1 MLHEPASQAGPDPA
15 AAYKM
20 RIGMW
25 MFVCYSL
32 FYAGFVI
39 VNLASP
45 KLMEVTVIFGLNL
58 ATVYGFAL
66 IIVALILA
74 LIYNNA
80 CNVQERMHAEA
91 SPEGENG

>member
-1 MLHEPASQAGPDPA
+1 MLHEPASDSGPDPA

-25 MFVCYSL
+25 MFVCYSI
-32 FYAGFVI
+32 FYAGFVV
-39 VNLASP
+39 VNLVSP
-45 KLMEVTVIFGLNL
+45 TLMEASIVFGLNL

-66 IIVALILA
+66 IVVALVLA

-80 CNVQERMHAEA
+80 CNVQEHLVAT
-91 SPEGENG
+91 SPPEGEND